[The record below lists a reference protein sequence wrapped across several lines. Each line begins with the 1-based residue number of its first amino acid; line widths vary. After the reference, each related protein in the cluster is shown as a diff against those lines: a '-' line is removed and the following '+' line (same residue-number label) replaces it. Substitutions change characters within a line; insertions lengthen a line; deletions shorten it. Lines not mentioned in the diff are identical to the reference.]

1 MISKQLGGILIWM
14 LLSISLTSQAQ
25 NRAVFVI
32 NILHNDY
39 KHKQDEDSLTFSR
52 FTFLKKGA
60 TFNEL
65 YDSLQKMKGYSFQ
78 AVGLD
83 NYNIKAD
90 CNLKNASIE
99 ECLQFIETRFHINY
113 ERYGSF
119 IKFFPKKP
127 GEKTNTQ
134 PEETPRYAVMQSVT
148 KYYDG
153 YQSYE
158 RNKAPGAYQLP
169 DSPTYKPMVAPH
181 DVGQLLLGITF
192 QGAISTRDRYGLS
205 LTSQR
210 GRNSLFGNYK
220 PTFSINGFSF
230 HHYLELL
237 NPFDLNMPTILE
249 DAVSGAMQGSESA
262 NGVFA
267 TTSKKFEAKGL
278 SVNYIQ
284 GISWYGGTDLYYLKP
299 LDASTLLGLRQLG
312 VNVGPL
318 AGITTETKASLL
330 MQKLA
335 GSSVNKATLQ
345 AELDQ
350 LGNNNLMKEIK
361 EKEYRHRMDNQT
373 YLSVGFGKKAFRLY
387 GSIGYDKI
395 GLAEK
400 GNGWSRTTSLL
411 NMSYKPGKFYYELTT
426 MGTLIEESRNFTP
439 VPVRESYLSLNNLDG
454 SEAAIPYKYPFEFTS
469 TDKYAVFS
477 YKPLEEARLADNQID
492 QRFYLLN
499 GKIGYAAGRHLQ
511 FSMAGQYAY
520 SDYDFSRVYNSNSF
534 VARDLIN
541 EYKQSDGTYPIPQA
555 DIRDR
560 DWVVNKSYGI
570 RPEIDYVIKN
580 DNFSLLAFMA
590 GEIKS
595 YSVHANTDR
604 LYNFNSNSPVDID
617 FNKAYTLALDP
628 AKKERIPNPSINSD
642 SLNNF
647 ASLLGSLLA
656 TYRDKYT
663 LSMKL
668 RNDRSNRF
676 SEDLNRLGVCL
687 WSLGGA
693 WHIKEEFLRK
703 NKLITDLSVR
713 GGYGA
718 NGNIDYSMPPL
729 QTISATSQTGV
740 YGIDYPQTPRLR
752 AEKLYVLNLGLDF
765 QIKQWL
771 KGRVDYYQK
780 RASNLLNTGS
790 WNPTTGFSFI
800 KSNSGK
806 LKGSGIEINLQTNN
820 INLFDNLSYGAQ
832 FLFSHNT
839 NKVTSPNVVNLQ
851 AFQIVEQM
859 GTVPLQ
865 GYATDALFAYRA
877 AKLDH
882 NTGEPQGILGGE
894 PSKSYDSIRSS
905 TDGSGITYVGSSVP
919 MSVFNV
925 SQRFVFKKKFVFAF
939 LITGRLNYVV
949 HVPALNY
956 YSLYNNLDGGSA
968 AYNNRWKVVGDE
980 ERTTVPA
987 LLFPLNQNRDLVYSY
1002 NETNFVR
1009 ADNIRLQNLQVGY
1022 SWNNVMVS
1030 RWKCKRIDFIAS
1042 FDNIK
1047 ILYKRKHLG
1056 IDPDVPGGAYPNL
1069 RSITFSLN
1077 AQF

>member
-1 MISKQLGGILIWM
+1 MISTQLGGILIWM
-14 LLSISLTSQAQ
+14 FLSIGLTSQAQ
-25 NRAVFVI
+25 NSVVFVR
-32 NILHNDY
+32 NNLHNDY
-39 KHKQDEDSLTFSR
+39 KHKQNEDSLSFSR

-99 ECLQFIETRFHINY
+99 ECLHFIETKFHINC
-113 ERYGSF
+113 ERFGSF
-119 IKFFPKKP
+119 IKFSPKKP
-127 GEKTNTQ
+127 GEKTKSQ
-134 PEETPRYAVMQSVT
+134 PEETPRYDIMQSVT

-158 RNKAPGAYQLP
+158 RDKAPGAYQLP

-192 QGAISTRDRYGLS
+192 QGAISTSDRYGLS

-210 GRNSLFGNYK
+210 GRNTLFGNYK
-220 PTFSINGFSF
+220 PTFSINGFTF
-230 HHYLELL
+230 NHYLELL

-249 DAVSGAMQGSESA
+249 DAVSGAVQGSESA

-284 GISWYGGTDLYYLKP
+284 GVSWYGGTDLNCLKP
-299 LDASTLLGLRQLG
+299 LDASTLLELRQLG
-312 VNVGPL
+312 VNAGPM

-335 GSSVNKATLQ
+335 GSPVNKDTLQ

-350 LGNNNLMKEIK
+350 LGNNNMMKEIK
-361 EKEYRHRMDNQT
+361 EKDYRHQMDNQT

-400 GNGWSRTTSLL
+400 GNAWSRTTSLL
-411 NMSYKPGKFYYELTT
+411 NMSYKPGKCYYELTA
-426 MGTLIEESRNFTP
+426 MGTLMKEYRNFTP
-439 VPVRESYLSLNNLDG
+439 VPVRESYLSLYNPDG
-454 SEAAIPYKYPFEFTS
+454 SEAAIPFKYPFEAIS
-469 TDKYAVFS
+469 TPQYAVYS

-511 FSMAGQYAY
+511 FSMAAQYGY
-520 SDYDFSRVYNSNSF
+520 SDYDFSRVYNSNAF
-534 VARDLIN
+534 LTRDLIN
-541 EYKQSDGTYPIPQA
+541 DYKQPNGTYPIPQA

-570 RPEIDYVIKN
+570 RPEIDYMINN
-580 DNFSLLAFMA
+580 DNFSLAAFMA
-590 GEIKS
+590 GEKKC

-617 FNKAYTLALDP
+617 YNTEYALALDP
-628 AKKERIPNPSINSD
+628 GKKERIPNPSINKD

-656 TYRDKYT
+656 TFKDKYT

-676 SEDLNRLGVCL
+676 SEDLNRWGVCL
-687 WSLGGA
+687 WSIGGA
-693 WHIKEEFLRK
+693 WHIKEEFFRK
-703 NKLITDLSVR
+703 NKLISDLSVR

-729 QTISATSQTGV
+729 QTISATQQTGV

-752 AEKLYVLNLGLDF
+752 VEKLHVLNLGLDF
-765 QIKQWL
+765 QIKQWM
-771 KGRVDYYQK
+771 KGRIDYYQK
-780 RASNLLNTGS
+780 KANNLLNTGS
-790 WNPTTGFSFI
+790 WNPTTGFSYV

-806 LKGSGIEINLQTNN
+806 LKGSGVEINLQTNN
-820 INLFDNLSYGAQ
+820 INISDNLSYCAQ
-832 FLFSHNT
+832 FLFSYNT
-839 NKVTSPNVVNLQ
+839 NKVTSPNVEKLQ
-851 AFQIVEQM
+851 ANQIVEQM
-859 GTVPLQ
+859 GSIPMQ
-865 GYATDALFAYRA
+865 GYAADALFAYRA

-894 PSKSYDSIRSS
+894 PSKNYDSIRSS
-905 TDGSGITYVGSSVP
+905 TDRSGITYVGSSVP
-919 MSVFNV
+919 RSVFNF
-925 SQRFVFKKKFVFAF
+925 SQRFVFKKKFVFSF

-949 HVPALNY
+949 HVPALSY

-968 AYNNRWKVVGDE
+968 AYYNRWKVVGDE
-980 ERTTVPA
+980 ERTNVPA
-987 LLFPLNQNRDLVYSY
+987 LVFPLNQNRDLVYTY

-1009 ADNIRLQNLQVGY
+1009 GDNIRLQNLQLGY
-1022 SWNNVMVS
+1022 SWNNVMIN

-1047 ILYKRKHLG
+1047 ILYKKRHLG
-1056 IDPDVPGGAYPNL
+1056 IDPDVPWGAYPNP

-1077 AQF
+1077 ALF

>member
-1 MISKQLGGILIWM
+1 MVLICTRIRGILVGLLLFISITSQSQHSTAFAKNILKNDSKQKYWVD
-14 LLSISLTSQAQ
+14 SIVYSG
-25 NRAVFVI
+25 
-32 NILHNDY
+32 
-39 KHKQDEDSLTFSR
+39 
-52 FTFLKKGA
+52 FTFLKKKA

-78 AVGLD
+78 AVGLE

-99 ECLQFIETRFHINY
+99 ECLKFIETKFYIKC
-113 ERYGSF
+113 ERVGSF
-119 IKFFPKKP
+119 IKFSLKKP
-127 GEKTNTQ
+127 AEKTDTQ
-134 PEETPRYAVMQSVT
+134 SKETPRYAIMESVT

-158 RNKAPGAYQLP
+158 KDKAPGAYQQP
-169 DSPTYKPMVAPH
+169 DSPTYKPMVAAH
-181 DVGQLLLGITF
+181 DVGQSLLGITF
-192 QGAISTRDRYGLS
+192 QGAISNRDRFGFS

-249 DAVSGAMQGSESA
+249 DAVSGAVQGSESA

-267 TTSKKFEAKGL
+267 TTSKKFDSKGL

-284 GISWYGGTDLYYLKP
+284 GVTLYGGTDLDYLKP
-299 LDASTLLGLRQLG
+299 LDASTLLGLRRQG
-312 VNVGPL
+312 VDS
-318 AGITTETKASLL
+318 AGITTETMAVILL
-330 MQKLA
+330 KELS
-335 GSSVNKATLQ
+335 GSNVNKDSLQ
-345 AELDQ
+345 AVWDQ
-350 LGNNNLMKEIK
+350 LGKNDLMKQIK
-361 EKEYRHRMDNQT
+361 DKYYQHRIDNQT
-373 YLSVGFGKKAFRLY
+373 YLSVGFGKRSFRLY
-387 GSIGYDKI
+387 GSVGYNKI
-395 GLAEK
+395 WLAEK
-400 GNGWSRTTSLL
+400 GNEWSRATSLL
-411 NMSYKPGKFYYELTT
+411 NMSYSPGKFYYELTA
-426 MGTLIEESRNFTP
+426 MGTLIKELRNFTP
-439 VPVRESYLSLNNLDG
+439 VPVRESYLSLNNPDG
-454 SEAAIPYKYPFEFTS
+454 SEAAIPYKYPFESIS
-469 TDKYAVFS
+469 TPQFAAFS
-477 YKPLEEARLADNQID
+477 YKPLQEARLANNQID

-499 GKIGYAAGRHLQ
+499 GKIGYAAGRYLQ
-511 FSMAGQYAY
+511 FSMAGQYGY

-541 EYKQSDGTYPIPQA
+541 QFKQPDGTFPIPQA

-560 DWVVNKSYGI
+560 DWVVNRSYGI
-570 RPEIDYVIKN
+570 RPQIDGKIKTS
-580 DNFSLLAFMA
+580 NFLLSAFIA

-595 YSVHANTDR
+595 FSENANTGR
-604 LYNFNSNSPVDID
+604 LYNYNSGSQVNID
-617 FNKAYTLALDP
+617 FDTAYASALDP
-628 AKKERIPNPSINSD
+628 GKKMRIPNPSINKD
-642 SLNNF
+642 SVNNF

-668 RNDRSNRF
+668 RNDWSNRF
-676 SEDLNRLGVCL
+676 SADLNKYGVCL
-687 WSLGGA
+687 WSVGGA
-693 WHIKEEFLRK
+693 WHISKEKFLGK
-703 NKLITDLSVR
+703 NNLITDLSLR

-718 NGNIDYSMPPL
+718 NGNVDYSMPPI
-729 QTISATSQTGV
+729 QTISATTQTGV
-740 YGIDYPQTPRLR
+740 YTIDYPQTPKLR

-780 RASNLLNTGS
+780 KASNLLNTGY
-790 WNPTTGFSFI
+790 WNPTTGFSYI

-806 LKGSGIEINLQTNN
+806 LRGSGVELNLQTNN

-839 NKVTSPNVVNLQ
+839 NKVTSPNVVKQ
-851 AFQIVEQM
+851 EAFKIVEQT
-859 GTVPLQ
+859 GTVPWE
-865 GYATDALFAYRA
+865 GYAVDALFAYKA

-882 NTGEPQGILGGE
+882 NTGQPQGILNGD

-905 TDGSGITYVGSSVP
+905 TDGASFTYVGSSVP
-919 MSVFNV
+919 TSVFNF
-925 SQRFVFKKKFVFAF
+925 SQRFCFKNKYVFSF

-956 YSLYNNLDGGSA
+956 YTLFNNLDGGSP
-968 AYNNRWKVVGDE
+968 AYNSRWKVVGDE

-987 LLFPLNQNRDLVYSY
+987 LVFPLNQYRDLVYAY

-1022 SWNNVMVS
+1022 SWNNVMIS
-1030 RWKCKRIDFIAS
+1030 KWKCKRIDFIVS

-1047 ILYKRKHLG
+1047 ILYKRNHLG
-1056 IDPDVPGGAYPNL
+1056 IDPDVPAGYYPNP